1 MFHLTSRDPLPDP
14 LEQRY
19 ALASMGD
26 GATEP
31 CCFRRRRARGGWHY
45 GMTETKRVG
54 LVLQDLLCGAGG
66 ALPSDA
72 KAAALDGI
80 LMDGE
85 MQRLR
90 RQAVDPLARRP
101 HPLPAYIRQVHTR
114 SSSASIA
121 RLVGANRS

>member
-1 MFHLTSRDPLPDP
+1 M
-14 LEQRY
+14 
-19 ALASMGD
+19 MG
-26 GATEP
+26 
-31 CCFRRRRARGGWHY
+31 
-45 GMTETKRVG
+45 TKRVG

-90 RQAVDPLARRP
+90 SKPWILALVDLIHCLHISGKCILDRHLLR
-101 HPLPAYIRQVHTR
+101 
-114 SSSASIA
+114 
-121 RLVGANRS
+121 